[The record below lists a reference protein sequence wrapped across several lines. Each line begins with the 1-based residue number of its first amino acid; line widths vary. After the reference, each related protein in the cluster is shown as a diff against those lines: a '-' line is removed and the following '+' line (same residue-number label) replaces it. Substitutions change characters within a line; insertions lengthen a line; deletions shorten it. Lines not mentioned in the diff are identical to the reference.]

1 MSIAKILA
9 PVTGGPR
16 DAIVLAGAQAAAK
29 PFNAHVEALF
39 VRPDP
44 VEAMPFYGEGMS
56 SAVVQEIMDVSKTA
70 SGKASQAARQACE
83 FAAREAG
90 ASVAGA
96 SGRREKVTCAFVEV
110 QGNFADRVTLAARL
124 SDLVVFGPL
133 KEGDRPGLSEAFE
146 ATLIETGRP
155 ILLVSQPPKADF
167 HKAIAVAWNGS
178 TASAHAVT
186 AALPFLEQAARVEI
200 LTVKQPNAEPI
211 SADELKAYLD
221 LRGIAASD
229 RQIDGGTRPVSDVLL
244 EAAGSGGAGMLV
256 AGGYGHSRLRELFVT
271 GVTRRV
277 VAQADIPC
285 FLVH

>member
-39 VRPDP
+39 IRPDP

-56 SAVVQEIMDVSKTA
+56 SAVVQEIMDASKTA

-83 FAAREAG
+83 AAARDAG
-90 ASVAGA
+90 ALTAPAPGK
-96 SGRREKVTCAFVEV
+96 REKVTCAFVEV
-110 QGNFADRVTLAARL
+110 QGNFADRVTFAARL

-155 ILLVSQPPKADF
+155 ILLVSQPPKPDF
-167 HKAIAVAWNGS
+167 YDAIAVGWNGS
-178 TASAHAVT
+178 VASAHAVT
-186 AALPFLEQAARVEI
+186 AALPYLERAARVEI

-211 SADELKAYLD
+211 SADELKAYLG

-229 RQIDGGTRPVSDVLL
+229 RQIDAGTRPVSDVLL
-244 EAAGSGGAGMLV
+244 EAAGAGGAGMLV